1 MGVSRSSGCM
11 TYHRLQS
18 VNRSLTLAPS
28 NLNARPSP
36 CTSVYSADT
45 CADALPWQSGRP
57 PALILGRASEA
68 GRRHGARGITR
79 APKGLQ

>member
-45 CADALPWQSGRP
+45 CADARSCSDQPASPLRGHNWLSALTDQGRTLFDTLPP
-57 PALILGRASEA
+57 PNA
-68 GRRHGARGITR
+68 
-79 APKGLQ
+79 